1 MLFSSYVF
9 YNWLGGYFT
18 EMVQGILLGL
28 GALAGTWLSEALASP
43 TDASSCEAHPPY
55 IVLRTALRPSLRLI
69 FFIILIPAAW
79 RRLHWYFHVV
89 NLHSVG
95 LHGARLAR
103 RGAVTYTTH
112 VFASSCMALVRC
124 IIFASL
130 VFWNKFSCRIFQR
143 FECRPVHAMLLQ
155 CLLYHNLIY

>member
-1 MLFSSYVF
+1 MDLVAILQGWYREF
-9 YNWLGGYFT
+9 YWVQVVSQRLCSWRLWL
-18 EMVQGILLGL
+18 LLL
-28 GALAGTWLSEALASP
+28 MPPSWEAR
-43 TDASSCEAHPPY
+43 TPY